1 MSRANIINPNKKT
14 LARLTPII
22 DRDSAGVLTKRLW
35 QPRDRGTTIGGALN
49 EALKLLKTSGP
60 DDLRDG
66 GGQILILT
74 DGAET
79 KEKNQKLIKGKNRK
93 FWNKNF
99 DS

>member
-1 MSRANIINPNKKT
+1 MRANIINPNKKT

-79 KEKNQKLIKGKNRK
+79 KEKNQKLIKGQNRK
-93 FWNKNF
+93 V
-99 DS
+99 